1 MVFRLWVLGAAVLAS
16 ACGKGEASDTDSDT
30 AILPEDS
37 ALDTDSDTDTDA
49 DSDTDT
55 DTDTDTDSDSGSAEV
70 DKRVVGYFV
79 EWGVYDRDYH
89 VGDIPAESLT
99 HINYAFIN
107 PTLASGCEIYD
118 SWAAL
123 DKNGGN
129 YNLMQTLKV
138 SHPHLKVLMS
148 LGGWTLSGEFSDIAL
163 TEASRRAFVTD
174 CVDFMLQYG
183 FDGIDV
189 DWEYPGGG
197 GLSSNHRPEDK
208 ENFTAL
214 LQEFRDQLDAKGS
227 YLLTIAGAGG
237 AEKMASM
244 ELLKVSEIVDW
255 VNVMSYDFHGGWD
268 STTGH
273 NAPLYPSSSSP
284 FSNEASS
291 NVDAALQ
298 GWITAGVE
306 PDKVVMGAPIYG
318 RGWGGVA
325 STDNGLFQSGGAA
338 SSGTF
343 ENGVYD
349 FDDLAQNYVGQGD
362 WVRSID
368 PESKVP
374 WLYSASQ
381 QTFISYDDAESIQHK
396 LDYIVDH
403 DLGGI
408 MFWELSGDDDQH
420 SLVHQMAGT
429 LRPPS
434 SP

>member
-1 MVFRLWVLGAAVLAS
+1 M
-16 ACGKGEASDTDSDT
+16 
-30 AILPEDS
+30 
-37 ALDTDSDTDTDA
+37 
-49 DSDTDT
+49 
-55 DTDTDTDSDSGSAEV
+55 
-70 DKRVVGYFV
+70 
-79 EWGVYDRDYH
+79 
-89 VGDIPAESLT
+89 
-99 HINYAFIN
+99 
-107 PTLASGCEIYD
+107 
-118 SWAAL
+118 
-123 DKNGGN
+123 
-129 YNLMQTLKV
+129 
-138 SHPHLKVLMS
+138 
-148 LGGWTLSGEFSDIAL
+148 
-163 TEASRRAFVTD
+163 
-174 CVDFMLQYG
+174 
-183 FDGIDV
+183 
-189 DWEYPGGG
+189 G

-273 NAPLYPSSSSP
+273 NAPFYPSSSSP

-325 STDNGLFQSGGAA
+325 STDNGLVWRGRKQRD
-338 SSGTF
+338 F

-368 PESKVP
+368 PESKALALLGEP
-374 WLYSASQ
+374 ADLHQLRRCRIHSAQ
-381 QTFISYDDAESIQHK
+381 AGLHCGPRPGRNH
-396 LDYIVDH
+396 V
-403 DLGGI
+403 LGA
-408 MFWELSGDDDQH
+408 SPATTT
-420 SLVHQMAGT
+420 STAHQMAGT
-429 LRPPS
+429 LRSCVDATHSLHSWAWSVAFHRLRNEALLAVFLPVRIQGVLHMRSFVLVPMMLVACGENPADHTPAAEVVPANAAPAPAPEAGPAPSNDAPRTRGRAVPPRWTHPFCGQQCPQLS
-434 SP
+434 YLPL